1 MGLQGGQVS
10 QEIRQEAVDFGA
22 QRIGAVFLF
31 GGGQPAGDNIVGVHF
46 NTGNIQLLQDL
57 VVPLP
62 FDSEGIEIGDQ
73 GAGPA
78 APEERGQGLAGF
90 ALKQKKRDIMLVPV
104 WPQFPPGPGA

>member
-1 MGLQGGQVS
+1 MGLQGGQVG

-31 GGGQPAGDNIVGVHF
+31 GGGQPAGDNVVRVHF

-57 VVPLP
+57 AAPLA

-73 GAGPA
+73 GAGPGSA
-78 APEERGQGLAGF
+78 GGKGAGSGRVRPEAE
-90 ALKQKKRDIMLVPV
+90 KK
-104 WPQFPPGPGA
+104 G